1 MKLGVIGCGKM
12 GGALL
17 RGAIGAKAVS
27 PADVWLYDV
36 AAGARDDLA
45 RASGGSAVASIAEM
59 ARHADTILLCTK
71 PLDIPAALAELAA
84 APGSPELL
92 VISIAA
98 GLTVATLEAACPE
111 RLRVIRAMP
120 NTPALVHAGAAAW
133 ARGTR
138 TRPEDAA
145 AAAMLLG
152 SVGKVVE
159 VPERLMD
166 AVTGLSGSG
175 PAYAYLIIEALADGG
190 VRQGLPR
197 AAAIELAAQTML
209 GAAKMVLETGEHPA
223 VLKDMVTSPGGT
235 TIAGLA
241 VLERQGLRSA
251 LIEAVG
257 AASARA
263 AELGCA
269 PSGR

>member
-1 MKLGVIGCGKM
+1 M

-17 RGAIGAKAVS
+17 RGAIGANAVN
-27 PADVWLYDV
+27 PGDVWLYDV
-36 AAGARDDLA
+36 AAGARDELA
-45 RASGGSAVASIAEM
+45 KASGGTAVASVAEM

-98 GLTVATLEAACPE
+98 GLTLATLEGASPE
-111 RLRVIRAMP
+111 RLRIIRAMP

-133 ARGTR
+133 SPGTR
-138 TRPEDAA
+138 VRAQDATA
-145 AAAMLLG
+145 ADRLLG
-152 SVGKVVE
+152 SVGKVVQ

-175 PAYAYLIIEALADGG
+175 PAYGYLMIEALADGG

-197 AAAIELAAQTML
+197 AAAVELAAQTLL

-235 TIAGLA
+235 TLAGLA
-241 VLERQGLRSA
+241 VLERHGLRSA
-251 LIEAVG
+251 LIEAVA

-263 AELGCA
+263 AELGA
-269 PSGR
+269 GPAGR